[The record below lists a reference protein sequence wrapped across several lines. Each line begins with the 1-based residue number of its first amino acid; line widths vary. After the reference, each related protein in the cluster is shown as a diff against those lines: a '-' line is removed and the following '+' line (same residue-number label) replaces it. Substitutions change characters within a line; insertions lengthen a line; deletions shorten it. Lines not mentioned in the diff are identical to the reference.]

1 MKSGFVAIVGKP
13 NAGKSTII
21 NAILEAKLSI
31 VTEKA
36 QTTRN
41 SIKGIY
47 NEEGYQ
53 IIFVDTPGIHKPNHQ
68 LGKTMNKE
76 ALSSTKG
83 VDAIVLVVDASKK
96 FDDGDRFIEKNI
108 AKDAKL
114 FIVINKIDLVTLP
127 QAQEIKKI
135 YQEEYKNAEII
146 EMSAIQN
153 FGIDILIEEIKKVMP
168 EGPKYFDDDVFTDK
182 DSSFFVS
189 EVIREKLLKLLK
201 DEVPHDLAVRVDN
214 IKHKSEAVY
223 IRVTIIVSKDSHKGI
238 VIGKG
243 GKRIKTIGTMARKDL
258 EEYFNKRIFL
268 ETFVS
273 VKEDWLNNPQILK
286 ELGYNK

>member
-135 YQEEYKNAEII
+135 YQEEYKDAEII

>member
-153 FGIDILIEEIKKVMP
+153 FGIDILIEQIKKVMP